1 MPYKKRKRI
10 SNARIFARAA
20 VSFLIFIAI
29 YFLLSILLTAFVYL
43 LYASGYIGYN
53 NYNFL
58 LDVAALL
65 PLSIAVFVYMRLYKR
80 MSLQKIKSAL
90 GFVPKGIAANV
101 AIGILIFLVI
111 LAFEIAVGLASAATN
126 VPINTNADL
135 VFAGAPMWFYIFA
148 AVIEPINEEIMFRGF
163 LVPRLGVILSALIF
177 GAAHYSYYST
187 FGIEVIAAFIFGT
200 MAGYVFKKK
209 KSIYPGIV
217 AHILVNS
224 LAVLALIGGI

>member
-1 MPYKKRKRI
+1 
-10 SNARIFARAA
+10 
-20 VSFLIFIAI
+20 
-29 YFLLSILLTAFVYL
+29 VYL

-65 PLSIAVFVYMRLYKR
+65 PLSIAVFVYMRMYKR

-177 GAAHYSYYST
+177 GVAHYSYYST

>member
-1 MPYKKRKRI
+1 MPYKKRNRI

-177 GAAHYSYYST
+177 GAAHYSTIPGYIDFFFLNTYPA
-187 FGIEVIAAFIFGT
+187 IVPNMNAAMT
-200 MAGYVFKKK
+200 SMPNVE
-209 KSIYPGIV
+209 
-217 AHILVNS
+217 
-224 LAVLALIGGI
+224 